1 MPHLTIKIP
10 KISIEKKRLMVR
22 EITDTILKYTNVR
35 PEDITI
41 ELAHPDLENV
51 AVGGVLRSDI

>member
-1 MPHLTIKIP
+1 MI
-10 KISIEKKRLMVR
+10 R
-22 EITDTILKYTNVR
+22 EIINTILKYTNVK

-51 AVGGVLRSDI
+51 AVGGVLRSDM